1 MDGKFANFSDYEL
14 ERINTIAS
22 LLADWGLV
30 TLLNKEN
37 AENKAP
43 LSQIKVLAF
52 KEKDEW
58 DLQAKYNIGKKAD
71 DDESAEV

>member
-1 MDGKFANFSDYEL
+1 
-14 ERINTIAS
+14 
-22 LLADWGLV
+22 LV

-58 DLQAKYNIGKKAD
+58 DLQAKYNIGKKVD